1 MKEKSDD
8 FKKVNFISDL
18 EELCENLYDKLEADS
33 KYVPSDQELTSKKEL
48 IDYYFDPKQ
57 FLEQKFN

>member
-1 MKEKSDD
+1 MIVDRKSGARSPEIW
-8 FKKVNFISDL
+8 F
-18 EELCENLYDKLEADS
+18 KLEADS